1 MYKSVDRFA
10 ARVTQSS
17 GGRLVLKPQPAG
29 GIVPATKEFDGIHG
43 GSLDWAQTAF
53 AYWKDKFP
61 AAGLFTFTVG
71 GLTPVEQ
78 MLWHL
83 QGGGKEL
90 AQKMVKDYNVILMP
104 GWIGSAEIF
113 LSTTKPLKTVADIKG
128 LKIRTAGDDGV
139 LFAKMGAAVVSLP
152 SGEVYEAM
160 KRGVIDSYQLS
171 SPAVD
176 YSMAMH
182 EVAKYIYISPARQ
195 PSEYHAWLFNKDVWN
210 TKLTDDLRALIEDAA
225 LAEAW
230 KYYALITKM
239 DSEAVAKYKAYGVA
253 VAPIPKE
260 IEDEMAKQADIFY
273 KEQAA
278 KDALFNEIYTSLT
291 TFQKTIRESAAR
303 L

>member
-1 MYKSVDRFA
+1 
-10 ARVTQSS
+10 VTLAS

-43 GSLDWAQTAF
+43 GSLDYAQTAF

-61 AAGLFTFTVG
+61 AAALFTFTVA
-71 GLTPVEQ
+71 GLSPVEQ
-78 MLWHL
+78 MLYHL

-90 AQKMVKDYNVILMP
+90 AQKMVQDYNVILVP

-113 LSTTKPLKTVADIKG
+113 LSTTKPLKSVADIKG

-139 LFAKMGAAVVSLP
+139 LFSRMGAAVVSMA

-160 KRGVIDSYQLS
+160 KRGVIDSFQLS

-182 EVAKYIYISPARQ
+182 EVAKYIYISPVRQ
-195 PSEYHAWLFNKDVWN
+195 PSEYHAWLFNKNVWN
-210 TKLTDDLRALIEDAA
+210 NKLTNDLRALIEDEA

-230 KYYALITKM
+230 RYYALITKM
-239 DSEAVAKYKAYGVA
+239 DTEALEKYKAYGCV
-253 VAPIPKE
+253 VAPIPKD
-260 IEDEMAKQADIFY
+260 IEDEMVKQAETFY
-273 KEQAA
+273 KEEAA
-278 KDALFNEIYTSLT
+278 KNPLFNEIYTSIT
-291 TFQKTIRESAAR
+291 TFQKKMREGFPR